1 MANEDLVGWT
11 DLLHSSTKLL
21 EQAAPSAQFPPLQV
35 FFFFSLSLSLSL
47 SSASISLLFRESVT
61 TEHNKRFPRATLCFE
76 IIHCFISVAFLWEI
90 DY

>member
-35 FFFFSLSLSLSL
+35 FFFFSLSLS
-47 SSASISLLFRESVT
+47 SASISLLFRESVT

-76 IIHCFISVAFLWEI
+76 IIHGFISVAFLWEI